1 MRSMRKINDKNFKD
15 SGKYFKYPVQRAQ
28 QRGAIDKRPFLTNLS
43 GCRAACTT
51 RDNEKVV
58 FQRRSAPFSAKS
70 LRFSGP
76 VTRTRDEGIEGSRGR
91 RGSSARDAIYPV
103 ALDSK

>member
-1 MRSMRKINDKNFKD
+1 MREINVENFKD
-15 SGKYFKYPVQRAQ
+15 FRKYFKYPVQRAQ
-28 QRGAIDKRPFLTNLS
+28 QRGAIDKRLFLTNLS

-58 FQRRSAPFSAKS
+58 FQRRSAPFTAKS

-76 VTRTRDEGIEGSRGR
+76 VIRSRDEGIEGGRDGVGRGEDLP
-91 RGSSARDAIYPV
+91 RGMQFILSH
-103 ALDSK
+103 